1 MTKATLI
8 VDKDYRIAS
17 VEKHLYG
24 SFIEHLGRAVY
35 SGIYEPGHPA
45 ADEQGFRTDV
55 LTLVKELGVSIVRYP
70 GGNFVS
76 GYNWVDGIGPKDQ
89 RKRRLELSWKSI
101 ETNEFGIDEFVDWC
115 HKAQTEVM
123 AAVNLGTGTPQDAG
137 NLVEYCNHP
146 SGSYWSDLRIKN
158 GHRNPHNIK
167 VWCLGNEMD
176 GPWQICHLE
185 ADDYGKK
192 ARETAKIMKWIDPDL
207 KLVVAGSSG
216 PGMPT
221 FPEWDRIVLEY
232 TYEQTDFISLHR
244 YYENL
249 GDNDDFLASYVDM
262 DRFIRS
268 VAATADYVKAK
279 VRSKKTM
286 MLSFDEWNVWYM
298 KQVKLQPWE
307 QAPAILEDRYSLLD
321 ALVVGG
327 MLITLINNADRV
339 RMAALAQLVN
349 VIAPI
354 FTEKGG
360 RVLRQTIFYP
370 FAMAAHYGMG
380 TVLHPLIHSDQEGT
394 KSYEAVPLVHSATIY
409 NEEKAELTVFVLNR
423 SKESLNLDLDFRSF
437 GMLVFME
444 HQILDGPDLNACND
458 FEHPERVHPR
468 QVKLKDAAA
477 SSFTVNLTAYSWNM
491 LRFKV
496 G

>member
-1 MTKATLI
+1 MAKATLI

-221 FPEWDRIVLEY
+221 FPE
-232 TYEQTDFISLHR
+232 
-244 YYENL
+244 
-249 GDNDDFLASYVDM
+249 
-262 DRFIRS
+262 
-268 VAATADYVKAK
+268 
-279 VRSKKTM
+279 
-286 MLSFDEWNVWYM
+286 
-298 KQVKLQPWE
+298 
-307 QAPAILEDRYSLLD
+307 
-321 ALVVGG
+321 
-327 MLITLINNADRV
+327 
-339 RMAALAQLVN
+339 
-349 VIAPI
+349 
-354 FTEKGG
+354 
-360 RVLRQTIFYP
+360 
-370 FAMAAHYGMG
+370 
-380 TVLHPLIHSDQEGT
+380 
-394 KSYEAVPLVHSATIY
+394 
-409 NEEKAELTVFVLNR
+409 
-423 SKESLNLDLDFRSF
+423 
-437 GMLVFME
+437 
-444 HQILDGPDLNACND
+444 
-458 FEHPERVHPR
+458 
-468 QVKLKDAAA
+468 
-477 SSFTVNLTAYSWNM
+477 
-491 LRFKV
+491 
-496 G
+496 